1 MSGWLQVVSRSNI
14 AVACAQE
21 AMRLKPPLK
30 LLFRTADEDT
40 SCGDVAV
47 PKGTTVA
54 LAIRQVNTV
63 PPPPFMSPNSEV
75 KIGILTTVLF

>member
-1 MSGWLQVVSRSNI
+1 MSRSNI

-54 LAIRQVNTV
+54 LAVRQVCPLNSAMFDRV
-63 PPPPFMSPNSEV
+63 PPHVSALHPE
-75 KIGILTTVLF
+75 I